1 MTEEKKAVGRPL
13 HETYYYPVIFM
24 VVLTVVFISVL
35 AYLNDSTREI
45 IETAGQI
52 NEKESI
58 LYVLG
63 IDHDSTIEGIQSAY
77 EEGVKEESSGFVA
90 KESGIEAF
98 FFTGSG
104 LWGDIEGFISISGDM
119 KTLEGLTFTKQS
131 ETPGLGGRIEELW
144 FKEQF
149 RGVEIDSAEGG
160 PLAYRPEP
168 GGNVDAISG
177 ATSTSKAVLNILNPF
192 IREKLDESGGGGSN
206 GQD

>member
-1 MTEEKKAVGRPL
+1 MTEEKKAAKRPL

-24 VVLTVVFISVL
+24 VLLTVVFISVL

-45 IETAGQI
+45 IETAGEI

-63 IDHDSTIEGIQSAY
+63 IDYDSSIEGIQSAY
-77 EEGVKEESSGFVA
+77 EEGVKEESFGFVA
-90 KESGIEAF
+90 KESGIEALF
-98 FFTGSG
+98 FSGSG
-104 LWGDIEGFISISGDM
+104 LWGDIEGFISVSGDM

-131 ETPGLGGRIEELW
+131 ETPGLGGRIEEMW

-149 RGVEIDSAEGG
+149 RGVEIDSGEGG
-160 PLAYRPEP
+160 PLVYRPEP

-177 ATSTSKAVLNILNPF
+177 ATSTSNAVLKILNPF
-192 IREKLDESGGGGSN
+192 IKEMLDESRGGGSN

>member
-1 MTEEKKAVGRPL
+1 MTEGRDKSKRPL
-13 HETYYYPVIFM
+13 QETYYYPVIFM
-24 VVLTVVFISVL
+24 VLVTVVFISVL
-35 AYLNDSTREI
+35 AYLNDSTRET

-63 IDHDSTIEGIQSAY
+63 IDHDPSIKGIQAAY
-77 EEGVKEESSGFVA
+77 EEGVSEEPFGFVA

-131 ETPGLGGRIEELW
+131 ETPGLGGRIEEMW
-144 FKEQF
+144 YKEQF
-149 RGVEIDSAEGG
+149 RGVEIDSAEGV
-160 PLAYRPEP
+160 PLVYKPEP

-192 IREKLDESGGGGSN
+192 IEEKLDELRGGGSN
-206 GQD
+206 GQN